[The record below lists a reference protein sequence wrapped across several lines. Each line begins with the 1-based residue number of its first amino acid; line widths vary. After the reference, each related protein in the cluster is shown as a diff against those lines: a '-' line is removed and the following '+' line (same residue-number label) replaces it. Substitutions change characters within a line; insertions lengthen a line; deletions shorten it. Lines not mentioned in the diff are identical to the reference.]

1 MDQITLPFGSSVR
14 WSKLDGSLSVICIL
28 LVCVCRSG
36 HDMCGTGKDTGFKDW
51 DSTMSPAVHP
61 LHLETCA
68 MKEI

>member
-1 MDQITLPFGSSVR
+1 MDQITLPFGSSVS

-28 LVCVCRSG
+28 FNSHNG
-36 HDMCGTGKDTGFKDW
+36 HNMCGTTKDTEFKDW

>member
-1 MDQITLPFGSSVR
+1 MVETR
-14 WSKLDGSLSVICIL
+14 WGSLSVISSAFVIVDHCM
-28 LVCVCRSG
+28 
-36 HDMCGTGKDTGFKDW
+36 HHNMCAINKDTGFKDW